1 MKTNNGAWD
10 DIMSLPMGK
19 LEGLVEDKTNLKALV
34 NTANASR
41 KAELFLLMA
50 EQLTDSIRT
59 GDGMLTPEQVLF
71 VGSTL

>member
-1 MKTNNGAWD
+1 MKSRTGLWD
-10 DIMSLPMGK
+10 DVMALPMGE
-19 LEGLVEDKTNLKALV
+19 LEGLVEDRTSLKSLV